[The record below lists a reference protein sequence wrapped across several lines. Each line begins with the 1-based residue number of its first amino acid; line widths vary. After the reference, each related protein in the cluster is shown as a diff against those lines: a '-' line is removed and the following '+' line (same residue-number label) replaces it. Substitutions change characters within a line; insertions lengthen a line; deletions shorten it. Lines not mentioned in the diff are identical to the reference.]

1 MRDARNRPE
10 THPMEEAI
18 TTTTEP
24 LTVLEGRTLEPGH
37 ESDYHEWVFRTI
49 AASERFPGNQR
60 ITTLAP

>member
-1 MRDARNRPE
+1 
-10 THPMEEAI
+10 MEEAI